1 MTKKSKPPVSKN
13 MHPGPGV
20 ECAECIMGSPT
31 YIPCR
36 QPATFVVMG
45 TDKVCL
51 PMCGLCADHN
61 VSNRRARYVQQGE
74 EVHILTVA
82 DVLKSFS
89 NPPVEV
95 EAAEDAGEAA
105 GPTAEQVENISHLVS
120 RGLKL
125 QELLIPEA
133 EAHLAK
139 LHAELKELTEITL
152 PNAMT
157 NARTSGWV
165 YKDRNDG
172 EWETALV
179 EDVKFSI
186 KKDNLSK
193 FIGWLEKKKDDAIV
207 KRTIVIKF
215 GRDQVKAAKKF
226 LADLAKRK
234 VDLHPEIKEEIHYQT
249 LQAYCKGERE
259 TFIQKGLNPDE
270 ALPDTVDQFKLRY
283 ATFEKKERK
292 KGVAAF
298 DG

>member
-1 MTKKSKPPVSKN
+1 MPKKPEKKSVKH

-20 ECAECIMGSPT
+20 DCAECVMGAAT
-31 YIPCR
+31 YTPCR

-61 VSNRRARYVQQGE
+61 VSNRGARYVQQGE
-74 EVHILTVA
+74 EVQIITA
-82 DVLKSFS
+82 DQVLASFK
-89 NPPVEV
+89 NPMPLEV
-95 EAAEDAGEAA
+95 EADEETGPSEA
-105 GPTAEQVENISHLVS
+105 QVKNLAALVS

-125 QELLIPEA
+125 QEILIPEA
-133 EAHLAK
+133 EAELAK
-139 LHAELKELTEITL
+139 LQKELKELTEITL
-152 PNAMT
+152 PNVMT
-157 NARTSGWV
+157 DARVSGWV

-172 EWETALV
+172 EWETDLV
-179 EDVKFSI
+179 EDVKFSV
-186 KKDNLSK
+186 KKENLPG

-234 VDLHPEIKEEIHYQT
+234 VDLEPEVKEEIHYQT
-249 LQAYCKGERE
+249 LQSYCREERE
-259 TFIQKGLNPDE
+259 KLIKAGRNPDE
-270 ALPDTVDQFKLRY
+270 ALPKQVDQFKLRF
-283 ATFEKKERK
+283 AVFSKKERK